1 MICPACGKKTIFDW
15 NRCPACGVDP
25 WVKPGTAIASSAPDA
40 DPASGVRLLARRVLR
55 LYTQRPK
62 LSFVFVALG
71 TLQIALAGGGFL
83 FGPHA
88 GLALRDEAF
97 LVWLLDQVWALGA
110 AVLPGLYL
118 LAVGEGLAYLAVIS
132 HARRRER

>member
-1 MICPACGKKTIFDW
+1 MNCPSCGKKTIFDW
-15 NRCPACGVDP
+15 SRCPACGVDP
-25 WVKPGTAIASSAPDA
+25 WVKPDTAIAATVPVA
-40 DPASGVRLLARRVLR
+40 DRPSGVRLLARRVLR
-55 LYTQRPK
+55 LYTERPR
-62 LSFVFVALG
+62 LSFVFLVLG

-88 GLALRDEAF
+88 GPAIQDEAP

-110 AVLPGLYL
+110 AVLPGLCL

-132 HARRRER
+132 HARKRER